1 MTTQPPEHPR
11 RVIAHLDCDS
21 FYASVE
27 LQRRPELRGQPVV
40 VAGSGPRAVVTTASY
55 EARRFGVH
63 SAMSAVRAR
72 RLCPQAIF
80 LPPDFKA
87 YSAKSKE
94 VWDIVRERLGCPMQN
109 VSVDEAYADVT
120 AIEKPLRALRELV
133 AEVRERTG
141 ITISVGVG
149 PSRLVAKTA
158 SDAEKPAGFV
168 VLSREQ
174 ACVRFAGEPTRLLQG
189 VGPRTQER
197 LAEVGLHTVADL
209 QAADTDALVA
219 RFGER
224 TGRWLK
230 ACAFFHD
237 TSPVQARAAAKSLSS
252 ETTFDEDVDD
262 LAALEETIRRLAAD
276 VCGGLQRR
284 GMRGRTIGDQGP
296 PRRLDQRHP
305 RAHDRHVDQR
315 PGRRS
320 PRSRSSCCAPTRRR
334 GRCGC
339 SGCAWRPSRTRS
351 PPGRPRRWLSSRWRC
366 ERPRQL
372 LGGASAPGRR
382 GAGCTRRPPGRR
394 ADAVCDRGVGFGG
407 RLPRARACR
416 RRPAASG
423 AASLS
428 VGGVGD
434 AAVEPVAQLVGVVFG
449 VVAALAGDDHAG
461 GGRHAGDACEAD
473 NLPGHLHGCVSYR
486 P

>member
-1 MTTQPPEHPR
+1 LTTQPPEHPR

-55 EARRFGVH
+55 EARRFGVR
-63 SAMSAVRAR
+63 SAMPAAHAR

-109 VSVDEAYADVT
+109 VSVDEAYADLT

-174 ACVRFAGEPTRLLQG
+174 ACARFAGEPTRLLQG

-209 QAADTDALVA
+209 QAADADALVA

-224 TGRWLK
+224 MGRWLK
-230 ACAFFHD
+230 ASAFFHD
-237 TSPVQARAAAKSLSS
+237 TSPVESRAAAKSLSS

-262 LAALEETIRRLAAD
+262 LAALEETLRRLAAD
-276 VCGGLQRR
+276 VCQGLQRR
-284 GMRGRTIGDQGP
+284 NMRGRTIGIKVRLDDWTNATRARTIEAWTNDQEAITAIALELLRAYAP
-296 PRRLDQRHP
+296 PRPVR
-305 RAHDRHVDQR
+305 
-315 PGRRS
+315 
-320 PRSRSSCCAPTRRR
+320 
-334 GRCGC
+334 
-339 SGCAWRPSRTRS
+339 
-351 PPGRPRRWLSSRWRC
+351 
-366 ERPRQL
+366 L
-372 LGGASAPGRR
+372 LGVRVASFEDEVAAPPS
-382 GAGCTRRPPGRR
+382 A
-394 ADAVCDRGVGFGG
+394 
-407 RLPRARACR
+407 
-416 RRPAASG
+416 
-423 AASLS
+423 
-428 VGGVGD
+428 
-434 AAVEPVAQLVGVVFG
+434 PVAQL
-449 VVAALAGDDHAG
+449 AL
-461 GGRHAGDACEAD
+461 E
-473 NLPGHLHGCVSYR
+473 V
-486 P
+486 

>member
-55 EARRFGVH
+55 EARRFGVR
-63 SAMSAVRAR
+63 SAMPAAHAR
-72 RLCPQAIF
+72 RLCPHAIF

-94 VWDIVRERLGCPMQN
+94 VWDIVRERLACPMQN

-120 AIEKPLRALRELV
+120 AIEQPLRALRELV

-158 SDAEKPAGFV
+158 SDAEKPQGFV

-197 LAEVGLHTVADL
+197 LAEVGLRTVGDL

-224 TGRWLK
+224 MGRWLK
-230 ACAFFHD
+230 QCAFFHD
-237 TSPVQARAAAKSLSS
+237 ASPVQARAPAKSLSS

-262 LAALEETIRRLAAD
+262 LAALEETIRRLTTD

-284 GMRGRTIGDQGP
+284 SMRGRTIGIKVRLDDWTNATRARTIEAFTNDEEAITAIALELLRAYAP
-296 PRRLDQRHP
+296 PRPVR
-305 RAHDRHVDQR
+305 
-315 PGRRS
+315 
-320 PRSRSSCCAPTRRR
+320 
-334 GRCGC
+334 
-339 SGCAWRPSRTRS
+339 
-351 PPGRPRRWLSSRWRC
+351 
-366 ERPRQL
+366 L
-372 LGGASAPGRR
+372 LGVRVASFE
-382 GAGCTRRPPGRR
+382 
-394 ADAVCDRGVGFGG
+394 D
-407 RLPRARACR
+407 
-416 RRPAASG
+416 
-423 AASLS
+423 
-428 VGGVGD
+428 
-434 AAVEPVAQLVGVVFG
+434 E
-449 VVAALAGDDHAG
+449 VAARPTAPVTQLAL
-461 GGRHAGDACEAD
+461 E
-473 NLPGHLHGCVSYR
+473 V
-486 P
+486 

>member
-1 MTTQPPEHPR
+1 LTTQPPEHPR

-72 RLCPQAIF
+72 RLCPHAIF
-80 LPPDFKA
+80 LAPDFKA

-174 ACVRFAGEPTRLLQG
+174 ACARFAGEPTRLLQG

-197 LAEVGLHTVADL
+197 LAEAGLHTVADL

-276 VCGGLQRR
+276 VCQGLQRR
-284 GMRGRTIGDQGP
+284 GMRGRTVGIKVRLDDWTNATRARTIDTWINDHGAVTTIALELLRAYAP
-296 PRRLDQRHP
+296 PRPVRLLGVRVASFEDEV
-305 RAHDRHVDQR
+305 A
-315 PGRRS
+315 
-320 PRSRSSCCAPTRRR
+320 A
-334 GRCGC
+334 
-339 SGCAWRPSRTRS
+339 RPS
-351 PPGRPRRWLSSRWRC
+351 
-366 ERPRQL
+366 
-372 LGGASAPGRR
+372 A
-382 GAGCTRRPPGRR
+382 
-394 ADAVCDRGVGFGG
+394 
-407 RLPRARACR
+407 
-416 RRPAASG
+416 
-423 AASLS
+423 
-428 VGGVGD
+428 
-434 AAVEPVAQLVGVVFG
+434 PVAQLVLEV
-449 VVAALAGDDHAG
+449 
-461 GGRHAGDACEAD
+461 
-473 NLPGHLHGCVSYR
+473 
-486 P
+486 